1 MGEGR
6 RGVRGEEEEE
16 EEWDEEI
23 SCSTACGDVKISYP
37 FGFEAGCS
45 WPGFELICRDTIK
58 GKKPFLPPVTESV
71 GYLELESISL
81 LDATRSTSPA
91 EAYRL
96 SDTENK
102 FIIVGCYTVAYITV
116 GDREDMR
123 YASACSAF
131 CGPKGNNLTSLM
143 DGACSGTGCCEA
155 TITEGHTSYNT
166 MFDPDYNTTQIYNVS
181 SCSYAVLME
190 SSRFSFR
197 RSYVMNSSQFID
209 TNGGRVPMVV
219 DWAVQNASN
228 CVEAQKDHD
237 SYACISSNSVCVNSS
252 SGPGYICN
260 CTHGYQ
266 GNPYL
271 LHGCQGEYV
280 KFL

>member
-1 MGEGR
+1 M
-6 RGVRGEEEEE
+6 
-16 EEWDEEI
+16 
-23 SCSTACGDVKISYP
+23 SP
-37 FGFEAGCS
+37 
-45 WPGFELICRDTIK
+45 
-58 GKKPFLPPVTESV
+58 
-71 GYLELESISL
+71 
-81 LDATRSTSPA
+81 ATRSTSPA

-181 SCSYAVLME
+181 SCSYVVLME

-252 SGPGYICN
+252 RGWTSPATWNGSRG
-260 CTHGYQ
+260 GGGD
-266 GNPYL
+266 GNAEAAVDL
-271 LHGCQGEYV
+271 LLRRWV
-280 KFL
+280 TSASLLFFFLFRTFSPAH

>member
-1 MGEGR
+1 M
-6 RGVRGEEEEE
+6 
-16 EEWDEEI
+16 
-23 SCSTACGDVKISYP
+23 SP
-37 FGFEAGCS
+37 
-45 WPGFELICRDTIK
+45 
-58 GKKPFLPPVTESV
+58 
-71 GYLELESISL
+71 
-81 LDATRSTSPA
+81 ATRSTSPA

-209 TNGGRVPMVV
+209 TNGGRVPKVV